1 MLARRPVVR
10 CLVGAATAVLMLA
23 PAAVA
28 QAAPT
33 PAPAT
38 PVLVDIDS
46 AFGAMPLAVVLPG
59 AVRLTLKLE
68 TPGAASIVPCPETLV
83 PVSLKGSLV
92 GAQYETANKKT
103 PAERTA
109 SWSITAVVFH
119 SAKLAKTEAARLVKI
134 EKACPKK
141 APSDGGD
148 GDSPFPPFVR
158 SKAAAYALGA
168 WTGYRTI
175 DTISLTDLIEG
186 PDPVGERVNT
196 VFLVKGNVMLT
207 VQETGGIQ
215 PGTLVRQDL
224 WRKSVTAL
232 MVKQFD
238 ALV

>member
-1 MLARRPVVR
+1 VLARRPVARV
-10 CLVGAATAVLMLA
+10 LVGATTAVLLLA

-28 QAAPT
+28 HAASAPVPVT
-33 PAPAT
+33 PA
-38 PVLVDIDS
+38 LVDVDT
-46 AFGAMPLAVVLPG
+46 AFATMPLAQVLPG
-59 AVRLTLKLE
+59 AVRLTLKVE
-68 TPGAASIVPCPETLV
+68 TPGAASIVPCPETLATV
-83 PVSLKGSLV
+83 NLKGSLV

-103 PAERTA
+103 PAEKTA
-109 SWSITAVVFH
+109 SWSLTAVVFH
-119 SAKLAKTEAARLVKI
+119 TNKLAKSEAARLVKI

-141 APSDGGD
+141 APSDGND
-148 GDSPFPPFVR
+148 DPFPPFVR
-158 SKAAAYALGA
+158 SKAAAYAVGA
-168 WTGYRTI
+168 WTGYRTV

-238 ALV
+238 ALS